1 VRTGGVGVPRACDRL
16 VRFGVAPSM
25 EEEQLKLLL
34 VDKDIDSRMRLR
46 HAVST
51 VQDFGDA
58 IQVNNLEDARHRL
71 DSEITNFD
79 VVFLSYE
86 FPREQL
92 SKLIDDGKKLK
103 GGSDAAYVMLFAGN
117 EDRNKCIA
125 EGLLAGTDGFLFEPF
140 SIEQLV
146 EVTKLAAKIKLQRAA
161 ARQMLALD
169 FIIKDFVRLIDVYS
183 RLTMMGCDVTKAR
196 ARVQRMSD
204 RVKSFEPEVQQ
215 AFLQSLIEM
224 FMLQPT
230 PDPVFQRF
238 KKEGIRSM
246 RLRMRLAENLTEK
259 KEQHRQQQ
267 AAIQRRLPPRKQS
280 FS

>member
-1 VRTGGVGVPRACDRL
+1 MCQAPACSW
-16 VRFGVAPSM
+16 FGLNSLAM
-25 EEEQLKLLL
+25 EEEQLTLLL
-34 VDKDIDSRMRLR
+34 VDNDIDSRMRLR

-51 VQDFGDA
+51 VQAFGEA
-58 IQVNNLEDARHRL
+58 VQVNNLEDARQRL
-71 DSEITNFD
+71 DSEITKYD

-86 FPREQL
+86 FPRDQL
-92 SKLIDDGKKLK
+92 SKLVTQGKNLH

-140 SIEQLV
+140 SIEDLV
-146 EVTKLAAKIKLQRAA
+146 DVTKLAAKVKLQRAA
-161 ARQMLALD
+161 ARQMMALD
-169 FIIKDFVRLIDVYS
+169 FIVKDFVRLIDVYS

-204 RVKSFEPEVQQ
+204 TVKSFEPEVQQ
-215 AFLQSLIEM
+215 AFLQSLVEM

-259 KEQHRQQQ
+259 KEIHRKQQQ
-267 AAIQRRLPPRKQS
+267 EIQRRLPPRKQS
-280 FS
+280 FT